1 MRKHYAKIKRPL
13 WVAGLNIAL
22 ALTVG
27 STQAFA
33 NGSYSIT
40 SQNDLETIGVVVDVE
55 GVESTPRPLG
65 GNYVVTESFG
75 VVAPVSGGSTYVAG
89 NFTGTFDGGG
99 FIISGLTKP
108 LFEVIDSGL
117 NPIVTHISDLTLI
130 ADTDGVSGA
139 GILAVEVYPGTAID
153 NVDVTGNVFGE
164 NSVGSLVG
172 YNGGTISY
180 SSSIGDVDGAGNV
193 GGLVGYNDGG
203 TITNS
208 YATGEVNGLDNVG
221 GLVGYNDGGT
231 ITNSYATGAVTGTE
245 DYVGGLVGY
254 SNGDISNSYATGD
267 VNGDNYVGGFVG
279 STGTSPN
286 PSLITNSYATGDVT
300 GSGEYIG
307 GLVGDSYGTITNS
320 YATGNV
326 TGNETG
332 LGDSSLYDGVG
343 GLVGYLGGTLSNTY
357 ATGIVRGVNYVGGL
371 VGETGGFA
379 ADISNSYATG
389 DVTGS
394 GGVGGLVGLSDVG
407 ITNSYSTGDVTGSGG
422 VGGLVGISVGD
433 IANTSATG
441 DVNGELYVG
450 GLVGISVGDITI
462 SYATGDVIGGAVVGG
477 LVGALTVGAIIATT
491 GVYDGIIYDDTI
503 NDCDFNDCFIGS
515 IGYSYSTGDVSGSDT
530 IGGLVGGIQ
539 GGYLLNEFELH
550 PYLYNSYAVGDV
562 NGESSVGGLV
572 GGIQDSSI
580 EYSLASGDVNGES
593 SVGGLVGLALEESYI
608 SNSGSVGSVT
618 GSGDN
623 VGGLVGLNGDEFEE
637 NVTDS
642 FDLNN
647 PDFPIPLSD
656 YLDLALEVLNTGY
669 ENDLNFAIT
678 EDLNG
683 GLPYLVFNPP
693 FADELELALS
703 VLNTGYEYDP
713 IFAITSNL
721 NGGLPYLISNNPFSD
736 EDEVVDDSPRYN
748 FSFLSTQVLDVLK
761 KSVGFKAAKS
771 DLSKLNLALFDQ
783 VKGDKSAQ
791 IIGAK
796 LFSYQSLSTS
806 LSAGSIFQLEIN
818 YEASKSLQVWVK
830 SSDDQYVLLGDI
842 TFDKDGNAVLPGI
855 EFKKSGSYELIFV
868 NSDKKDLTQ
877 PELVNKVSGLTV
889 YVN

>member
-1 MRKHYAKIKRPL
+1 MMVSSCNESLPLKIKKPL
-13 WVAGLNIAL
+13 WVASLNIAL
-22 ALTVG
+22 ALTIG

-33 NGSYSIT
+33 YTPIT
-40 SQNDLETIGVVVDVE
+40 NQTELKAIGANE
-55 GVESTPRPLG
+55 GTLG

-99 FIISGLTKP
+99 FIISGLTNP
-108 LFEVIDSGL
+108 LFEVIDSGS
-117 NPIVTHISDLTLI
+117 NQSVTHISDLTLV
-130 ADTDGVSGA
+130 AAAGGVTGS
-139 GILAVEVYPGTAID
+139 GILAVEVYTGTVID
-153 NVDVTGNVFGE
+153 NVEVTGDVI
-164 NSVGSLVG
+164 
-172 YNGGTISY
+172 GG
-180 SSSIGDVDGAGNV
+180 NEV
-193 GGLVGYNDGG
+193 GGLVGYNEG
-203 TITNS
+203 TISNS
-208 YATGEVNGLDNVG
+208 SATGNVTGTGESEGYVGVG
-221 GLVGYNDGGT
+221 GLVGDNAGT
-231 ITNSYATGAVTGTE
+231 ISNSSAAVTVIGN

-254 SNGDISNSYATGD
+254 SNGEISNSYATGA
-267 VNGDNYVGGFVG
+267 VSGDNYVGGFVG
-279 STGTSPN
+279 STGASPN
-286 PSLITNSYATGDVT
+286 DSLITNSYATGNVI

-326 TGNETG
+326 TGNVTG
-332 LGDSSLYDGVG
+332 TGNSQLYDGVG
-343 GLVGYLGGTLSNTY
+343 GLVGYLGGTLENTY
-357 ATGIVRGVNYVGGL
+357 ATGEVNGVNYVGGL

-407 ITNSYSTGDVTGSGG
+407 ITNSYSTGDVTGSGEG
-422 VGGLVGISVGD
+422 VGGLVGVSVGD
-433 IANTSATG
+433 IANSSATG

-450 GLVGISVGDITI
+450 GLVGVSVGDITS
-462 SYATGDVIGGAVVGG
+462 SYATGDVIGAAVVGG
-477 LVGALTVGAIIATT
+477 LVGALTVGAIIVTAE
-491 GVYDGIIYDDTI
+491 VYDGIIYDDTI
-503 NDCDFNDCFIGS
+503 NDCDVNDCFIGS
-515 IGYSYSTGDVSGSDT
+515 IGYSYSTGDVSGSEN

-539 GGYLLNEFELH
+539 GGYIILNEFGLN

-623 VGGLVGLNGDEFEE
+623 VGGLVGFNGDESEE
-637 NVTDS
+637 NVTYS
-642 FDLNN
+642 YDLSGSE
-647 PDFPIPLSD
+647 LSLD
-656 YLDLALEVLNTGY
+656 AYLDLALGLLNTASINYMTGPPTITY
-669 ENDLNFAIT
+669 VDPLNFAIT

-693 FADELELALS
+693 LANELELALS
-703 VLNTGYEYDP
+703 VLNTGYENDP

-721 NGGLPYLISNNPFSD
+721 NGGLPYLISNPPLA
-736 EDEVVDDSPRYN
+736 DEVVAVASRIN

-761 KSVGFKAAKS
+761 KSVGFTAAKS
-771 DLSKLNLALFDQ
+771 DLNKLNLALLDQ
-783 VKGDKSAQ
+783 VKDDKSAQ

-796 LFSYQSLSTS
+796 LFAIQSLSTF
-806 LSAGSIFQLEIN
+806 LSAGNLLQLEIS

-855 EFKKSGSYELIFV
+855 EFKKSGQYELIFV

-889 YVN
+889 YVS

>member
-1 MRKHYAKIKRPL
+1 M
-13 WVAGLNIAL
+13 
-22 ALTVG
+22 
-27 STQAFA
+27 
-33 NGSYSIT
+33 
-40 SQNDLETIGVVVDVE
+40 
-55 GVESTPRPLG
+55 
-65 GNYVVTESFG
+65 
-75 VVAPVSGGSTYVAG
+75 AG

-99 FIISGLTKP
+99 FTISGLTKP
-108 LFEVIDSGL
+108 LFEVIDGDDSGS
-117 NPIVTHISDLTLI
+117 VVKHISDLTLE
-130 ADTDGVSGA
+130 AAAGGVTGS
-139 GILAVEVYPGTAID
+139 GILAIEVYGGTVID
-153 NVDVTGNVFGE
+153 NVHVIGDVIDITDTE
-164 NSVGSLVG
+164 VGGLVG
-172 YNGGTISY
+172 YSSGTISN
-180 SSSIGDVDGAGNV
+180 SSAIGDVDGAGNV
-193 GGLVGYNDGG
+193 GGLVGYSDG
-203 TITNS
+203 TITDS
-208 YATGEVNGLDNVG
+208 
-221 GLVGYNDGGT
+221 
-231 ITNSYATGAVTGTE
+231 SATGAVTGIE

-254 SNGDISNSYATGD
+254 SNGEISNSYATGA
-267 VNGDNYVGGFVG
+267 VSGDNYVGGFVG
-279 STGTSPN
+279 STGVGPN
-286 PSLITNSYATGDVT
+286 NSLITNSYATGDVI

-320 YATGNV
+320 YATGDV
-326 TGNETG
+326 IGDETG
-332 LGDSSLYDGVG
+332 LGEYIG
-343 GLVGYLGGTLSNTY
+343 GLVGYLGGTLENTY
-357 ATGIVRGVNYVGGL
+357 ATGDVSGSDYVGGL

-379 ADISNSYATG
+379 GDISNSYATG

-407 ITNSYSTGDVTGSGG
+407 ITNSYSTGGVIGDTA

-433 IANTSATG
+433 IANSSATG

-450 GLVGISVGDITI
+450 GLVGVSVGDITN
-462 SYATGDVIGGAVVGG
+462 SYATGDVIGAAVVGG
-477 LVGALTVGAIIATT
+477 LVGALTVGAIIVTT

-503 NDCDFNDCFIGS
+503 NDENTYCDYDDCLIGS
-515 IGYSYSTGDVSGSDT
+515 IGYSYSTGDVSGSET

-539 GGYLLNEFELH
+539 GGYILNEFGLN

-593 SVGGLVGLALEESYI
+593 SVGGLVGLALEESFI

-623 VGGLVGLNGDEFEE
+623 VGGLVGFNGDESEE
-637 NVTDS
+637 NVTYS
-642 FDLNN
+642 YDLSGSE
-647 PDFPIPLSD
+647 LSLD
-656 YLDLALEVLNTGY
+656 AYLDLALLALNTASIDY
-669 ENDLNFAIT
+669 MTDPPTITYASPLNFAIT

-693 FADELELALS
+693 LANELELALS
-703 VLNTGYEYDP
+703 VLNTGYENDP

-721 NGGLPYLISNNPFSD
+721 NGGRPYLFSNPPLAD
-736 EDEVVDDSPRYN
+736 EAVAVSARVKSSY
-748 FSFLSTQVLDVLK
+748 LLTQALDVLK
-761 KSVGFKAAKS
+761 KSVGFTAAKS
-771 DLSKLNLALFDQ
+771 DLNKLNLALLDQ

-791 IIGAK
+791 IIGGK

-806 LSAGSIFQLEIN
+806 LSAGSLLQLEIN
-818 YEASKSLQVWVK
+818 FEANKSLQVWVK

-855 EFKKSGSYELIFV
+855 EFKKSGQYELIFV
-868 NSDKKDLTQ
+868 NSDKKDLAQ